1 MSPTETIAKRL
12 FLWQSYIAKN
22 AICLNAVDL
31 LTILCTLHG
40 TFKNSVFVPIKATKG
55 MRPLV
60 RIINL
65 QNATLFRVNGKDK
78 NKGDMVTM
86 LGVNYALW
94 RRNLH

>member
-1 MSPTETIAKRL
+1 MQFSAGKFILVP
-12 FLWQSYIAKN
+12 
-22 AICLNAVDL
+22 VDL

-40 TFKNSVFVPIKATKG
+40 TFKNSVFLPIKASKG

-65 QNATLFRVNGKDK
+65 QDATLFRVNGKDK